1 MSVVVE
7 VDERVL
13 AAKFGVILPHLDERQ
28 RRLVLAAEARSL
40 GHGGVSLVARA
51 AGVSRVTVTAG
62 VEELEAGVEPSP
74 GRARRPGGGRKPLT
88 DNDPGLLEALDALV
102 EPQTR
107 GDPMTRLRWTTKSTR
122 NLADELGR
130 QGHRISHH
138 SVGRLLSGPLGYSL
152 QGNAKTV
159 EGRQHPDRDAQF
171 GYINDQV
178 SAAVADGEPVV
189 SVDAKKK
196 ELVGEYANKGRT
208 WRPGGDP
215 RRVQVH
221 DFPGEAGKAVPY
233 GVYDLGADTGWVSV
247 GNDGDTAA
255 FAVATIRRWWTT
267 IGRPSYPDATQLLI
281 TADAGGSNGYR
292 LRLWKKELAALADD
306 IGIPI
311 TVCHMPPGTS
321 SRVGGWRGCFAGR

>member
-1 MSVVVE
+1 MSVVLE
-7 VDERVL
+7 VDELLL
-13 AAKFGVILPHLDERQ
+13 AAKFEVILPHPDERQ

-62 VEELEAGVEPSP
+62 VEELEAGAEPSP
-74 GRARRPGGGRKPLT
+74 GQRRPGGGPKPLIDT
-88 DNDPGLLEALDALV
+88 DPSLLEALDALV

-107 GDPMTRLRWTTKSTR
+107 GVPMTRLRWTTKSTR

-130 QGHRISHH
+130 QGHHISHH

-152 QGNAKTV
+152 QGNAKTI

-189 SVDAKKK
+189 SVDAKK
-196 ELVGEYANKGRT
+196 ELVGQYANKGRT

-215 RRVQVH
+215 RRVEVH

-233 GVYDLGADTGWVSV
+233 GVYDL
-247 GNDGDTAA
+247 
-255 FAVATIRRWWTT
+255 R
-267 IGRPSYPDATQLLI
+267 
-281 TADAGGSNGYR
+281 
-292 LRLWKKELAALADD
+292 
-306 IGIPI
+306 
-311 TVCHMPPGTS
+311 
-321 SRVGGWRGCFAGR
+321 